1 MPSTP
6 ASIGTERDGCEPEAH
21 PAPKQRQANLS
32 PVAAVNTPEIAASQR
47 PTTEVVCSPYRVL
60 LVEDNPTNQRLMRR
74 LLEAM
79 HCLVDVAANGREA
92 VDRVA
97 SSRYEAVFM
106 DCHMP
111 VMDGYDASVQIR
123 QTEPAERLPIIAV
136 TASIVPEDH
145 RRCHQSGMNQVITKP
160 VEPEEIRR
168 ALSRWCR
175 RAGTDA
181 GAGAGDSAPCRA
193 A

>member
-1 MPSTP
+1 MSSAPAIHGPKRGVTVPPSV
-6 ASIGTERDGCEPEAH
+6 
-21 PAPKQRQANLS
+21 PAPNQRQANLS
-32 PVAAVNTPEIAASQR
+32 PIAAVNAPEIAASHR
-47 PTTEVVCSPYRVL
+47 PTPDVVRPPYRVL

-79 HCLVDVAANGREA
+79 HCQVDVAANGQEA

-97 SSRYEAVFM
+97 ASRYEAVFM

-111 VMDGYDASVQIR
+111 VMDGYDASAQIR

-160 VEPEEIRR
+160 VEPDEIRR
-168 ALSRWCR
+168 ALSRWCP
-175 RAGTDA
+175 RAATNANG
-181 GAGAGDSAPCRA
+181 GDGPTCRA